1 MKGRVD
7 PETPVSLMCSRH
19 GIARCPHGDPM
30 TDEQIN
36 IDEPANADPIEELR
50 ALVKEQQNVI
60 LAQNESIKRL
70 ESRVNDFDRKTTAS
84 AVKAPVPEP
93 KVPEPD
99 PQEVAYRAML
109 REMGIENKE
118 PE

>member
-1 MKGRVD
+1 
-7 PETPVSLMCSRH
+7 
-19 GIARCPHGDPM
+19 M

-36 IDEPANADPIEELR
+36 IDDPPSVDPIEELR
-50 ALVKEQQNVI
+50 KLVSEQRDVI
-60 LAQNESIKRL
+60 LKQNETIKKL
-70 ESRVNDFDRKTTAS
+70 ESRMNDFDRKTTAS
-84 AVKAPVPEP
+84 ATAKVAEEKPEI

-109 REMGIENKE
+109 REMGIEDNKE

>member
-1 MKGRVD
+1 
-7 PETPVSLMCSRH
+7 
-19 GIARCPHGDPM
+19 M

-36 IDEPANADPIEELR
+36 IDEPSGADPIEELR
-50 ALVKEQQNVI
+50 KLVSEQRDVI
-60 LAQNESIKRL
+60 LKQNETIKKL
-70 ESRVNDFDRKTTAS
+70 ESRMNDFDRKSTAS
-84 AVKAPVPEP
+84 ATKVAEEKPEI

-109 REMGIENKE
+109 REMGIEDNKE

>member
-1 MKGRVD
+1 
-7 PETPVSLMCSRH
+7 
-19 GIARCPHGDPM
+19 M

-36 IDEPANADPIEELR
+36 IDEPSGADPIEELR
-50 ALVKEQQNVI
+50 KRDVI
-60 LAQNESIKRL
+60 LKQNETIKKL
-70 ESRVNDFDRKTTAS
+70 ESRMNDFDRKSTAS
-84 AVKAPVPEP
+84 ATKVAEEKPEI

-109 REMGIENKE
+109 REMGIEDNKE

>member
-1 MKGRVD
+1 
-7 PETPVSLMCSRH
+7 
-19 GIARCPHGDPM
+19 M

-36 IDEPANADPIEELR
+36 IDEPSAVDPIEELR
-50 ALVKEQQNVI
+50 KLVSEQRDVI
-60 LAQNESIKRL
+60 LKKL
-70 ESRVNDFDRKTTAS
+70 ESRMNDFDRKSTAS
-84 AVKAPVPEP
+84 ATAKVAEEKPEI

-109 REMGIENKE
+109 REMGIDDNKE

>member
-1 MKGRVD
+1 
-7 PETPVSLMCSRH
+7 
-19 GIARCPHGDPM
+19 M

-36 IDEPANADPIEELR
+36 IDEPSGADPIEELR
-50 ALVKEQQNVI
+50 KLVTEQRDVI
-60 LAQNESIKRL
+60 LKQNETIKKL
-70 ESRVNDFDRKTTAS
+70 ESRMNDFDRKSTAS
-84 AVKAPVPEP
+84 ATKVAEEKPEI

-109 REMGIENKE
+109 REMGIEDNKE